1 MANTIS
7 TAYNPTFYAQEA
19 LELLERVLGMG
30 LRVHRGYD
38 RERASASKGQTIR
51 IKKPSTL
58 TTQAGGTGT
67 VQDMYTETV
76 DITLNNW
83 REVKFGLS
91 DQELAYTGDEIISEH
106 IAPAVYALANYVDD
120 QLTDLYKYV
129 PWSYNAGSTVAY
141 SDFLAARK
149 ILRDV
154 AGTVVDMGDNHF
166 AIDSTLEAGYLG
178 LSLFN
183 DASTGADP
191 AGLIRG
197 SLGTRAGI
205 QPFVNQNME
214 THTSGTVVSAGT
226 DYAGALAA
234 DGDQGDTT
242 VSIDGLSGS
251 ETLAAGDSF
260 VIAGNSQRYVVTAAT
275 TLTSGANTAVPIFP
289 ALVTDYSENDVV
301 TFENGASASVH
312 ADSYYSN
319 IMFHRSAFALAFAP
333 LPMTGNGIGANMAV
347 VQDPRTGMSVRSRL
361 AYDDDDAAVHVTL
374 DILFGVKCLD
384 PNKAV
389 IYRRDV

>member
-7 TAYNPTFYAQEA
+7 TAYNPMFYAQEA
-19 LELLERVLGMG
+19 LELLEKVLGMG

-38 RERASASKGQTIR
+38 RERTSASKGQTIR

-91 DQELAYTGDEIISEH
+91 DQELAYTGEEIISEH

-183 DASTGADP
+183 DASTGP
-191 AGLIRG
+191 TPPG
-197 SLGTRAGI
+197 
-205 QPFVNQNME
+205 
-214 THTSGTVVSAGT
+214 
-226 DYAGALAA
+226 
-234 DGDQGDTT
+234 
-242 VSIDGLSGS
+242 
-251 ETLAAGDSF
+251 
-260 VIAGNSQRYVVTAAT
+260 
-275 TLTSGANTAVPIFP
+275 
-289 ALVTDYSENDVV
+289 
-301 TFENGASASVH
+301 
-312 ADSYYSN
+312 
-319 IMFHRSAFALAFAP
+319 
-333 LPMTGNGIGANMAV
+333 
-347 VQDPRTGMSVRSRL
+347 
-361 AYDDDDAAVHVTL
+361 
-374 DILFGVKCLD
+374 
-384 PNKAV
+384 
-389 IYRRDV
+389 